1 MSERYEKV
9 IAAINT
15 ANAADPQRVVVDGSR
30 QPSEIVYARRMS
42 LMLDRIYPEATELLR
57 IAAYAQH
64 IERWTSPRS
73 SYPAGR
79 IGYLRW
85 RTDLKNYHAE
95 RAGKMMA
102 ECGYDS
108 GEVART
114 QALIR
119 KERMKYD
126 TEAQA
131 LEDVIC
137 LVFLEDY
144 LANFALKHDKAK
156 VIDILRKTWI
166 KMSPKGQAA
175 ASTLSLPEHARRL
188 VEDALQGAA

>member
-1 MSERYEKV
+1 
-9 IAAINT
+9 
-15 ANAADPQRVVVDGSR
+15 
-30 QPSEIVYARRMS
+30 
-42 LMLDRIYPEATELLR
+42 
-57 IAAYAQH
+57 
-64 IERWTSPRS
+64 
-73 SYPAGR
+73 
-79 IGYLRW
+79 
-85 RTDLKNYHAE
+85 
-95 RAGKMMA
+95 
-102 ECGYDS
+102 
-108 GEVART
+108 
-114 QALIR
+114 
-119 KERMKYD
+119 MKYD